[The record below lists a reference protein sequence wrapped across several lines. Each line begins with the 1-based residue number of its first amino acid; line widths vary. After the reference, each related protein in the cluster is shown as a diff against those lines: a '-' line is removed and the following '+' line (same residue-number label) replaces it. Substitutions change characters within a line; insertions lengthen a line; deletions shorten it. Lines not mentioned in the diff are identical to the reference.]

1 MSRSYEPNSDVEYAI
16 SALEEH
22 CEDELQLNEA
32 YELLLNGEEY
42 SEDQDMQTSIFVVQQ
57 IFEACE
63 EHSGETSYRIMCAVG
78 RRLKSSKAQLAGLIK
93 RAFIDNW

>member
-1 MSRSYEPNSDVEYAI
+1 MSRSYESNSDVEYAI
-16 SALEEH
+16 NALEEH

-32 YELLLNGEEY
+32 YELLLSGEEY

-63 EHSGETSYRIMCAVG
+63 EHAGETSYRIMCAVG
-78 RRLKSSKAQLAGLIK
+78 RRLKSSKAQLTGLIK

>member
-32 YELLLNGEEY
+32 YELLLSGEEY
-42 SEDQDMQTSIFVVQQ
+42 SDEQDMQTSIFVVQQ

-63 EHSGETSYRIMCAVG
+63 EHEGETSYKIMCAVG